1 LKTWAAP
8 PAFIYSN
15 QGPKDA
21 HERIVFDTVIDLDA
35 EETEPHP
42 PHTPS
47 IDAVLL
53 NPIRQLES
61 TMDNV
66 DQSQVGEWSFD
77 GAHWGDDEHFS
88 EDVSS
93 QQT

>member
-1 LKTWAAP
+1 
-8 PAFIYSN
+8 
-15 QGPKDA
+15 
-21 HERIVFDTVIDLDA
+21 
-35 EETEPHP
+35 
-42 PHTPS
+42 
-47 IDAVLL
+47 
-53 NPIRQLES
+53 
-61 TMDNV
+61 V